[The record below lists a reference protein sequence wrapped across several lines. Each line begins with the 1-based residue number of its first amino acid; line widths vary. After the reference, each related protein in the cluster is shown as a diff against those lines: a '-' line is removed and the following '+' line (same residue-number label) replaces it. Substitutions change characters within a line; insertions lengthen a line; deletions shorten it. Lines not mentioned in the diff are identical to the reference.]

1 MKKITIL
8 FLLLHSIGF
17 AQQTSWEK
25 VSAQNLTPLKQVERS
40 NFPKDFKLF
49 ATEISTLKSALQ
61 TAPNRLTS
69 SQSNTVVTIPNVN
82 GGVER
87 FQMFEF
93 SNFAPE
99 LQAQFPNIRSY
110 IGVGVDDKKAQVR
123 LSMDDSGMQ
132 AMIFRTD
139 KRNEF
144 IEPYS
149 TDGSVYAVYES
160 SREKGAL
167 PFTCTTV
174 PSLSNC
180 F

>member
-1 MKKITIL
+1 MKRITL
-8 FLLLHSIGF
+8 FLLFLHSISF
-17 AQQTSWEK
+17 AQQTRWEK
-25 VSAQNLTPLKQVERS
+25 ASPQNLTPLKQVERL
-40 NFPKDFKLF
+40 NFPNDFKLF
-49 ATEISTLKSALQ
+49 AADISTLKSALQ
-61 TAPNRLTS
+61 IAPNRLTA

-99 LQAQFPNIRSY
+99 LQAQYPNIRSY
-110 IGVGVDDKKAQVR
+110 VGTGIDDKKAQIR

-139 KRNEF
+139 KRREF

-149 TDGSVYAVYES
+149 
-160 SREKGAL
+160 
-167 PFTCTTV
+167 
-174 PSLSNC
+174 
-180 F
+180 